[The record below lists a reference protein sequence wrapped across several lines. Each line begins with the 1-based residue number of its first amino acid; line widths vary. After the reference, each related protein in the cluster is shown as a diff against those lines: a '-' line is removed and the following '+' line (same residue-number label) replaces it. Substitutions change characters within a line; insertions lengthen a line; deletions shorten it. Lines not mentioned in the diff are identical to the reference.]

1 MKLRVELEEAKAQS
15 LDYKKTAEGLTAERG
30 SLRSQVKQ
38 LETNLKKR
46 DDRLSVL
53 ESERDELLHKAEALQ
68 GEISNAKETAILEFK
83 ASEDFQD
90 DTHRYYVAGFEHFR
104 KRATLAFGGAHDWS
118 EVKIFDEE
126 ETTAVEEDSEEEEE
140 EDDV

>member
-1 MKLRVELEEAKAQS
+1 
-15 LDYKKTAEGLTAERG
+15 
-30 SLRSQVKQ
+30 VKQ